1 VDTSSEFFALQKVF
15 PDNKYIIFLDIIPNL
30 YYTYS
35 VLIIV
40 QMKEVIMAK
49 RENQKQKLF
58 RILEI
63 LMRETDEEHG
73 LSINEIISRLADYG
87 ISAER
92 KSIYDD
98 FIVLEELGFSVLR
111 TETRPPK
118 YFLDNKIFELA
129 ELKMLVDAV
138 QASKF
143 ITTKKSREI
152 IEKLEIFAGEH
163 HSREL
168 SRQVYVEDRVKT
180 LNPSAIYSID
190 AIHNAINNKR
200 KLSFKYFDYNGEKK
214 KILRHQGAPYT
225 VSPLA
230 LIWDD
235 EKYYLVACDDRDGVM
250 KNFRVDKMTD
260 VNVLE
265 VPVSIPDGEKFNPA
279 DYSRKIFGMYG
290 GREELVTIE
299 CRDKL
304 AGVVID
310 RFGTDPLFVK
320 TPFGF
325 KFSMRVMISP
335 TFFAWLLGFGE
346 DMRILSPES
355 VKEELIEMLAKIIKN
370 YKKEN

>member
-1 VDTSSEFFALQKVF
+1 
-15 PDNKYIIFLDIIPNL
+15 
-30 YYTYS
+30 
-35 VLIIV
+35 
-40 QMKEVIMAK
+40 
-49 RENQKQKLF
+49 
-58 RILEI
+58 
-63 LMRETDEEHG
+63 
-73 LSINEIISRLADYG
+73 
-87 ISAER
+87 
-92 KSIYDD
+92 
-98 FIVLEELGFSVLR
+98 
-111 TETRPPK
+111 
-118 YFLDNKIFELA
+118 
-129 ELKMLVDAV
+129 
-138 QASKF
+138 
-143 ITTKKSREI
+143 
-152 IEKLEIFAGEH
+152 
-163 HSREL
+163 
-168 SRQVYVEDRVKT
+168 
-180 LNPSAIYSID
+180 
-190 AIHNAINNKR
+190 
-200 KLSFKYFDYNGEKK
+200 
-214 KILRHQGAPYT
+214 
-225 VSPLA
+225 
-230 LIWDD
+230 
-235 EKYYLVACDDRDGVM
+235 M

>member
-1 VDTSSEFFALQKVF
+1 
-15 PDNKYIIFLDIIPNL
+15 
-30 YYTYS
+30 
-35 VLIIV
+35 
-40 QMKEVIMAK
+40 MAK

-73 LSINEIISRLADYG
+73 LTVNEIISRLDEYG
-87 ISAER
+87 IGAER

-98 FIVLEELGFSVLR
+98 FLTLDELGFSVLR

-180 LNPSAIYSID
+180 LNSSSIYSID
-190 AIHNAINNKR
+190 AIHNAINNKK
-200 KLSFKYFDYNGEKK
+200 KLTFKYFDYNGEKK
-214 KILRHQGAPYT
+214 KVLRHGGDAYV
-225 VSPLA
+225 VSPIA

-235 EKYYLVACDDRDGVM
+235 EKYYLVACDGKDSVV

-265 VPVSIPDGEKFNPA
+265 ESANLSDYERFNPA

-299 CRDKL
+299 CREKL

-346 DMRILSPES
+346 DMRIVSPDS
-355 VKEELIEMLAKIIKN
+355 VREELLSTLEKIAKN
-370 YKKEN
+370 YK